1 MDIGWILLI
10 IIGAILIFDVFIIIL
25 LYMGNKDRKDYHV
38 KPDEW
43 EEFKEWAK
51 KYKNNKK
58 K

>member
-1 MDIGWILLI
+1 MNIGLILLI
-10 IIGAILIFDVFIIIL
+10 IIGAILIFDIFILIL
-25 LYMGNKDRKDYHV
+25 LYIGNKDRQDYHV

>member
-1 MDIGWILLI
+1 MNIGLILLI

-25 LYMGNKDRKDYHV
+25 LYIGNKDRQDYHV

-58 K
+58 E

>member
-1 MDIGWILLI
+1 MDIGLILLI
-10 IIGAILIFDVFIIIL
+10 IIGAILIFDVFILIL
-25 LYMGNKDRKDYHV
+25 LYMGNKDRQDYHV

>member
-1 MDIGWILLI
+1 MNIGLILLI
-10 IIGAILIFDVFIIIL
+10 IIGAILIFDIFILIL
-25 LYMGNKDRKDYHV
+25 LYIGNKDRQDYHV

-58 K
+58 E

>member
-1 MDIGWILLI
+1 MNIGLILLI

-25 LYMGNKDRKDYHV
+25 LYIGNKDRQDYHI

>member
-1 MDIGWILLI
+1 MDIGLILLI

-25 LYMGNKDRKDYHV
+25 LYIGNKDRQDYHI

-43 EEFKEWAK
+43 EEFKEWANN
-51 KYKNNKK
+51 YKTKK